1 VFVSG
6 AQGLGEANILHADLD
21 SFYASVEQRD
31 DPSLR
36 GKPVIVGGGVVLAAS
51 YEAKA
56 YGVKTAMG
64 GRQATQLCPHAI
76 VVPPRMAA
84 YSDASAAVFEV
95 FHDTTP
101 LVEPLSV
108 DEAFLDVSGLL
119 RVSGTPV
126 QIGARLREQVRQRV
140 GLPITVGIAR
150 TKFLAKVAS
159 QEGKPDGLLLVP
171 PDRELEFLHPLPV
184 RRLWGVGAKTSDKLH
199 AHGIDTVADVAE
211 LSESMLGTIVG
222 GAMGRQLFALSHN
235 IDRRRVV
242 TGVRRRSVGA
252 QRALGRAGNSMSH
265 SEIDAVVVNLVD
277 RITRRM
283 RRSDRTG
290 RTVVLRLRF
299 NDFSRATRSHTLPRA
314 TASTEAILSAARG
327 LVASAAP
334 LIAERGL
341 TLVGF
346 AVSNIDREGAQQ
358 LELELPYES
367 PGEGRRPMGSPADLL
382 AVDSAMDQVRLRF
395 GNASVTRGVLVGR
408 DPGLEMPMLPD

>member
-1 VFVSG
+1 MFVSVLPSG
-6 AQGLGEANILHADLD
+6 QATILHADLD
-21 SFYASVEQRD
+21 SFYSSVEQRD

-36 GKPVIVGGGVVLAAS
+36 GRPVIVGGGVVLAAS

-56 YGVKTAMG
+56 YGIKTAMG
-64 GRQATQLCPHAI
+64 GRQARALCPHAI

-84 YSDASAAVFEV
+84 YSAASAAVFEV
-95 FHDTTP
+95 FRDTTP

-108 DEAFLDVSGLL
+108 DEAFLDVSGLG

-126 QIGARLREQVRQRV
+126 QIGARLREQVRDRV

-171 PDRELEFLHPLPV
+171 PDRELAFLHPLPV
-184 RRLWGVGAKTSDKLH
+184 RRLWGVGAKTADKLH
-199 AHGIDTVADVAE
+199 AHGIHTVADVAE
-211 LSESMLGTIVG
+211 LSESMLGSIVG
-222 GAMGRQLFALSHN
+222 GGMGHQLFALSHN

-252 QRALGRAGNSMSH
+252 QRALGRSGNTMSH
-265 SEIDAVVVNLVD
+265 SEVDAVVVNLVD

-283 RRSDRTG
+283 RKSDRTG

-299 NDFSRATRSHTLPRA
+299 NDFSRVTRSHTLPQA
-314 TASTEAILSAARG
+314 TASTDAILSAARD
-327 LVASAAP
+327 LVAVAAP

-346 AVSNIDREGAQQ
+346 AVSNIDRDGAQQ
-358 LELELPYES
+358 LELPFDASAECRKPA
-367 PGEGRRPMGSPADLL
+367 GSAADLL
-382 AVDSAMDQVRLRF
+382 AIDSAMDEVRQRF
-395 GNASVTRGVLVGR
+395 GNASVMRGVLLGR
-408 DPGLEMPMLPD
+408 DPGLEMPMLPDH

>member
-1 VFVSG
+1 MFVRES
-6 AQGLGEANILHADLD
+6 GEASILHADLD

-31 DPSLR
+31 DASLR
-36 GKPVIVGGGVVLAAS
+36 GRPVIVGGGVVLAAS

-56 YGVKTAMG
+56 FGVRTAMG
-64 GRQATQLCPHAI
+64 GRQASQLCPQAV

-84 YSDASAAVFEV
+84 YSAASAAVFEV
-95 FHDTTP
+95 FRDTSP
-101 LVEPLSV
+101 LVEPVSV
-108 DEAFLDVSGLL
+108 DEAFIDVGGLG

-126 QIGARLREQVRQRV
+126 EIGSRLREQVKERV

-159 QEGKPDGLLLVP
+159 QEAKPDGLLLVP
-171 PDRELEFLHPLPV
+171 PDRELAFLHPLPV
-184 RRLWGVGAKTSDKLH
+184 RRLWGVGAKTADKLR
-199 AHGIDTVADVAE
+199 AHGVHTVADVAE
-211 LSESMLGTIVG
+211 LSETTLGSMVG
-222 GAMGRQLFALSHN
+222 GGMGRQLFALSHN

-242 TGVRRRSVGA
+242 TGVQRHSVGA
-252 QRALGRAGNSMSH
+252 QRALGRAGNGMSH

-299 NDFSRATRSHTLPRA
+299 NDFTRVTRSHTLPRA
-314 TASTEAILSAARG
+314 TSSTDAILSAARL
-327 LVASAAP
+327 LVTSAAP

-346 AVSNIDREGAQQ
+346 AVSNIDRDGAQQ
-358 LELELPYES
+358 LELPFA
-367 PGEGRRPMGSPADLL
+367 GQVDAGRPVSSAADLL
-382 AVDSAMDQVRLRF
+382 AVDAAMDEVRQRF
-395 GNASVTRGVLVGR
+395 GNGSVMRGVLLGR
-408 DPGLEMPMLPD
+408 DPGLEMPTLPE